1 MSGDFLPV
9 LIVGAERSG
18 TNLLRALLSTHSKI
32 ASPPSAGIIDALG
45 RIQSRYFPSSR
56 PAYLSEL
63 IDDVVALTKT
73 HLHPWD
79 IDLDSKAIKAK
90 VKDASLW
97 GVFTAVNEIYA
108 EAQGRPC
115 WCSKEPGLFNHIQE
129 IAKQLPNAR
138 FLYLVR
144 DGRDVAL
151 SLLRGHLHVFHVY
164 FAAEYWAA
172 TQRSCLNALA
182 DPALS
187 ARMCLLKYENL
198 ISNPEDVMRHLM
210 HFIGLEFERQQMQYY
225 RNEKVLDHS
234 RRSRFWK
241 NLGRPIDGKNMGMYR
256 HHLGAKNIEIF
267 ESVAWA
273 EMEALEYPLDSTY
286 RKTFSHF
293 DLRLYRGIALVR
305 QKFWSI
311 DPRPEA
317 VRIRARVKAT
327 RKIISGA
334 PTS

>member
-1 MSGDFLPV
+1 MSDDLLPI

-32 ASPPSAGIIDALG
+32 ASPPPAGIIDALG
-45 RIQSRYFPSSR
+45 RIQSRYFPSGR

-63 IDDVVALTKT
+63 IDAVVALTKT

-97 GVFTAVNEIYA
+97 GVFAAVNEIYA
-108 EAQGRPC
+108 EAHGRAC
-115 WCSKEPGLFNHIQE
+115 WCSKEPGLFNHIPE

-151 SLLRGHLHVFHVY
+151 SLLRGHLHFFHVY

-172 TQRSCLNALA
+172 VQRSCLSALA

-187 ARMCLLKYENL
+187 ARMFLLRYESL
-198 ISNPEDVMRHLM
+198 ITSPEDVMRDLM
-210 HFIGLEFERQQMQYY
+210 HFNGLEFERPQMQYY
-225 RNEKVLDHS
+225 RNEKVLDYS
-234 RRSRFWK
+234 KRSRFWK
-241 NLGRPIDGKNMGMYR
+241 NLSRPIDEKNTGMYR

-267 ESVAWA
+267 ESVAWV
-273 EMEALEYPLDSTY
+273 EMEALEYPVDSTH
-286 RKTFSHF
+286 RKTLTHF
-293 DLRLYRGIALVR
+293 DLQLYRVSALLR
-305 QKFWSI
+305 QKFWNM
-311 DPRPEA
+311 DPRPEGF
-317 VRIRARVKAT
+317 RIRARVKAT
-327 RKIISGA
+327 RKIISRA
-334 PTS
+334 PAS